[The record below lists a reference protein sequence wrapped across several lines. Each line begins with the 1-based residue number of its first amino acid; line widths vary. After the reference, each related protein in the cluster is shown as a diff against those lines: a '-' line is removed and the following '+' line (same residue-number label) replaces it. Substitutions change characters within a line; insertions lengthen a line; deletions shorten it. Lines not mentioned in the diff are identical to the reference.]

1 MQRQAQVILGTKAGK
16 IDLCILFHRRVVA
29 LIRSEGTYGLLAT
42 SNIAEGS
49 AIDLGLGEIVK
60 QGDIIF
66 AKKGMPW
73 PGTAAVI
80 VAVICF
86 YKGSYRGCKDADGSE
101 CEHIGPRLE
110 VERLDQWAPKPL
122 PMALFSFEGINNS
135 KGMAFVI
142 SEDHPWFE
150 RLRSEPDSLLRPY
163 ITGDDITTHALQ
175 VIKRWALDIGDMN
188 LEVIKREYPI
198 AYRFLHDV
206 VKPTRTPEV
215 LKSYRGLIDRWWQFW
230 NHRAE
235 LMRRLRA
242 HVHFIAYSK
251 VTKYPICMLAR
262 SDWIYT
268 NKVVL
273 IGFDRPDMLAICLS
287 SAFRTWVEAYSAAGL
302 GTTF

>member
-1 MQRQAQVILGTKAGK
+1 
-16 IDLCILFHRRVVA
+16 
-29 LIRSEGTYGLLAT
+29 
-42 SNIAEGS
+42 
-49 AIDLGLGEIVK
+49 
-60 QGDIIF
+60 
-66 AKKGMPW
+66 
-73 PGTAAVI
+73 
-80 VAVICF
+80 
-86 YKGSYRGCKDADGSE
+86 
-101 CEHIGPRLE
+101 
-110 VERLDQWAPKPL
+110 
-122 PMALFSFEGINNS
+122 
-135 KGMAFVI
+135 
-142 SEDHPWFE
+142 
-150 RLRSEPDSLLRPY
+150 
-163 ITGDDITTHALQ
+163 
-175 VIKRWALDIGDMN
+175 MN

-287 SAFRTWVEAYSAAGL
+287 SALRTWVEAYSAAGL
-302 GTTF
+302 GTTFQLSISESLDTFSLPEDSVSKAGIEVAARFNELAVEWSRVNGYGLTELMNAINNPESSDAMVVEMRCCLQNIDTEVFKTYGWEDLDARPGFLERANLSPNDCWRFCINDEVRAELVHRLLKNNRECCEAIMV